1 MKVYADT
8 SALVAWFHPADS
20 FAETVTEWCRDVSP
34 DFFWNSIL
42 RAELRHGLRKISGP
56 YGALAWHAYRA
67 SESSK
72 KLRLHTQPV
81 SALFEW
87 ADELSARYAATSIA
101 GTWDFVH
108 VAAAHRLRAEVFATC
123 DHAQAELARLVGIK
137 NVKIFRET

>member
-87 ADELSARYAATSIA
+87 ADKYVFKEPGEREYHSLRDLPRRAAEKARA
-101 GTWDFVH
+101 GRIHHDFVF
-108 VAAAHRLRAEVFATC
+108 RA
-123 DHAQAELARLVGIK
+123 G
-137 NVKIFRET
+137 